1 MIESMVSKY
10 ASISVEVIVVRWFLL
25 YQVAIILLQSLKLH
39 GQLDH
44 TLAVSRG
51 RRLDFAP
58 LRACPSYLSKHSHT
72 PSTHISNTSFVEKR
86 LLLLYLWCNQLCIVA
101 SHTCANLLDL
111 PSPPLSLSRSD
122 DSTDDADGDGDNG
135 DDDGGE
141 DDFNYQGMKTR
152 VVEPRTRRRSFLPWA
167 ARREARGGRV
177 LSRWSWSWSW

>member
-1 MIESMVSKY
+1 MVSKY
-10 ASISVEVIVVRWFLL
+10 ASISVEVIVVRWFPL
-25 YQVAIILLQSLKLH
+25 YQVAIIVIQSLKLH

-86 LLLLYLWCNQLCIVA
+86 LLLLYLWFHQLCIVA
-101 SHTCANLLDL
+101 SHTFANLLDL

-122 DSTDDADGDGDNG
+122 DSTDDADNNHCLGKPTTFTCDWNL
-135 DDDGGE
+135 
-141 DDFNYQGMKTR
+141 
-152 VVEPRTRRRSFLPWA
+152 EPLSGFGLTPPWLQVPPYLLHSVR
-167 ARREARGGRV
+167 ARISTSNLESEQARK
-177 LSRWSWSWSW
+177 S